1 MLMMSMEVITN
12 IMMIRVRDE
21 DELHML
27 MCVMYVSFAVVVLA
41 LLGCQRHI
49 FSMAFQGM

>member
-1 MLMMSMEVITN
+1 
-12 IMMIRVRDE
+12 MIRVRDE

-41 LLGCQRHI
+41 LGCQRHI